1 MDITVRRVVTSE
13 TRDGKGVF
21 SHIDE
26 VTPIEVGGGIQRF
39 LTWGWDETPT
49 LPVHNPDPV
58 VSRQLPKGFPGKVR
72 IETFVL
78 PVGFP
83 NVGSHP
89 YAQGMHATDT
99 VDIAFVIDGAICL
112 RLDSDDREVTLRP
125 GDVLIQHGAV
135 HSWRNPFDKPCVMSY
150 VFFGAERQSGPG
162 QGLY

>member
-26 VTPIEVGGGIQRF
+26 VTPIEVGGGIQRLF
-39 LTWGWDETPT
+39 PELGLGRNADP
-49 LPVHNPDPV
+49 PVHNPDPV
-58 VSRQLPKGFPGKVR
+58 VSRQLKGLPGKVR

-78 PVGFP
+78 PVSFP
-83 NVGSHP
+83 NVGWHP
-89 YAQGMHATDT
+89 SAQGMHATDT
-99 VDIAFVIDGAICL
+99 VDIAFVIDSTNCL

-135 HSWRNPFDKPCVMSY
+135 HS
-150 VFFGAERQSGPG
+150 
-162 QGLY
+162 